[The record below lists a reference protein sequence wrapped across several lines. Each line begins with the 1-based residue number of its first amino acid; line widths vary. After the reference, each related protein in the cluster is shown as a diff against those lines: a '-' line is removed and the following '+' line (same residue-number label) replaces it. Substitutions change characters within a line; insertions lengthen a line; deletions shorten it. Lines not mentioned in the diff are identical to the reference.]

1 MFIIHVHVIVFNVL
15 ILSFHSFVVKIPGP
29 GKATQWSVWTNRTD
43 IRRVQN
49 LRGPQK
55 TRDWSHTKTNG
66 VSNWGC
72 TETNG
77 ERKRAT
83 EEIWRNAIQERC
95 SDLRQLMIGTTMWRH
110 PTDATVLWWHV
121 FVTCD
126 IAVVTWPMTCD
137 SFWHQI
143 QNRYHIS

>member
-1 MFIIHVHVIVFNVL
+1 MFIIHVHGIVFNVL

-66 VSNWGC
+66 GLYFLKESTKIC
-72 TETNG
+72 PYC
-77 ERKRAT
+77 KS
-83 EEIWRNAIQERC
+83 ILFYSI
-95 SDLRQLMIGTTMWRH
+95 LL
-110 PTDATVLWWHV
+110 
-121 FVTCD
+121 
-126 IAVVTWPMTCD
+126 
-137 SFWHQI
+137 QI
-143 QNRYHIS
+143 KV